1 MKQIVAA
8 TIAGLEYSY
17 RPQVFAIIEAAV
29 FYSDPIEITPGRIK
43 TDRIYQSRLFG
54 WFLSALGVLAVGSCG
69 PAAPPAAP
77 PAPLVLE
84 EATIAGIHA
93 AFASGTLTCRQLVT
107 AYLARIEAYDDD
119 GPALN
124 AVLTVNPSALEIAA
138 DMDARHASSPSAV
151 GPLHCVPVVLKD
163 NYDTADLPTTGG
175 SVTLAESIPRDD
187 AFVVQRLREA
197 GALVL
202 AKANLTELARGG
214 TTLSSLG
221 GQTKNPYDLTRTPG
235 GSSGGTGAAIAANFA
250 AIGTGSDTGQSIR
263 SPASAGSLVGLRP
276 TRGLVS
282 RDGIIPLSTTQDA
295 AGPITRTV
303 EDAARMLDAIAGH
316 DPNDPITAF
325 SLDTIPDSYTHS
337 LNRDGLAGARMGV
350 LVDFLAISEFPKWRK
365 YLILLSFLDNSSARP
380 VQIGGVDVN
389 ICHSRSTA
397 VRGRRRSSSQSP
409 PRGPFCRTRTGP
421 VEADGAVDAQNAPT
435 APWKTL
441 CVFHELPQ
449 GLSHQVTHEK
459 LRKAPKY
466 RWETRIDPIS
476 LAPTPCTRKS
486 TPLRKPPSGRC
497 RRSGP
502 RWSG

>member
-1 MKQIVAA
+1 M
-8 TIAGLEYSY
+8 
-17 RPQVFAIIEAAV
+17 
-29 FYSDPIEITPGRIK
+29 
-43 TDRIYQSRLFG
+43 
-54 WFLSALGVLAVGSCG
+54 
-69 PAAPPAAP
+69 
-77 PAPLVLE
+77 E
-84 EATIAGIHA
+84 ESTIAGIHA

-163 NYDTADLPTTGG
+163 NYDTADMPTTGG
-175 SVTLAESIPRDD
+175 SVTLAESVPRDD

-316 DPNDPITAF
+316 DPTDPITAF
-325 SLDTIPDSYTHS
+325 SLDKIPESYTHS
-337 LNRDGLAGARMGV
+337 LNRDGLAGARIGV
-350 LVDFLAISEFPKWRK
+350 LVDFFGTDAVHEEVNAVTEAAIGEMSALGATMVRMRIPDLDELTRGLRVSSFEAKIAFNAYLADLGPRAPVRSLEEF
-365 YLILLSFLDNSSARP
+365 
-380 VQIGGVDVN
+380 IGRGAFHDSIRRSLETDQQVADGVNDPEY
-389 ICHSRSTA
+389 HR
-397 VRGRRRSSSQSP
+397 RLRRRQSLRQAVMTAMADHDLDAILYP
-409 PRGPFCRTRTGP
+409 HQRRLVAPIGEPQLERNGVLSNGTGFPAITVPGGFSMPSASAPLGVPIGIELLGAEWSEPR
-421 VEADGAVDAQNAPT
+421 
-435 APWKTL
+435 L
-441 CVFHELPQ
+441 IELAFAFEQ
-449 GLSHQVTHEK
+449 AT
-459 LRKAPKY
+459 
-466 RWETRIDPIS
+466 TI
-476 LAPTPCTRKS
+476 
-486 TPLRKPPSGRC
+486 RKPPVATPPLHR
-497 RRSGP
+497 
-502 RWSG
+502 